1 MRLKQYIKE
10 DILNEVTVKSKKD
23 LTGHTHD
30 ATVNADGDGKT
41 TETIGEAEDH
51 EHVIYQWLIQPAMGH
66 IHNLEE

>member
-51 EHVIYQWLIQPAMGH
+51 FGRSVDLSGMLSVKPTAVR
-66 IHNLEE
+66 